1 MNIGVSHEIQ
11 LTDFEGSLL
20 SRPTITL
27 SQVEARAIR
36 AAARSLRGKRFRMT
50 IRCDACFEASRGDG
64 MRGEINARFI
74 ALECRCRFLR
84 FTGET
89 P

>member
-1 MNIGVSHEIQ
+1 VNIGVAHEIQ

-20 SRPTITL
+20 TRQTVTL
-27 SQVEARAIR
+27 AKEEARAIR
-36 AAARSLRGKRFRMT
+36 AAARALRGKRFRMT
-50 IRCDACFEASRGDG
+50 VRCDACFEAGRGDG
-64 MRGEINARFI
+64 MRGEINARYI

-84 FTGET
+84 FNGET